1 MEFGQAIDSS
11 GSSLLVFTAG
21 TVIRL
26 CPEDVV
32 GRNVYQQSA
41 RLCHDAGQDFGS
53 LRIELLSKCL
63 VCLCGIN
70 IGECCTIHDGINAAT
85 ADDVAHG
92 LGFLA
97 GVIERA
103 AVIVAVARADI
114 RKEIGVGSSTAGHA
128 QFVAQLSVGTS
139 DKYVHKGCL

>member
-1 MEFGQAIDSS
+1 M
-11 GSSLLVFTAG
+11 
-21 TVIRL
+21 
-26 CPEDVV
+26 
-32 GRNVYQQSA
+32 
-41 RLCHDAGQDFGS
+41 GQDFGS

-92 LGFLA
+92 LGIRD
-97 GVIERA
+97 VKIKR
-103 AVIVAVARADI
+103 IVAVARADI